1 MRKLGRSAIATTD
14 TPEINVAPLLDM
26 VFILLIFFIVTTVFV
41 EETGVEVQKP
51 TAASAKD
58 LEKRSLLIAL
68 TRDARVMYGGREY
81 SLHGLRAIVSREV
94 ANEDVPVVILAD
106 RDAGSGMLV
115 DVIDECKL
123 AGAKNVS
130 LAAKREGG
138 P

>member
-130 LAAKREGG
+130 LAAKREGA

>member
-1 MRKLGRSAIATTD
+1 MGRLREKLSDDSDDSGIDIS
-14 TPEINVAPLLDM
+14 PLLDC

-68 TRDARVMYGGREY
+68 TREGRIVYGGREY
-81 SLHGLRAIVSREV
+81 SLHGLRAIVTREV

-130 LAAKREGG
+130 LAAKREGA